1 MTPAFSSA
9 IISPSAAQSGH
20 HARLEFR
27 PRRINNESVSI
38 VIFVCFA
45 IRPLLSETGSVLKRA
60 QLARRALKKSL

>member
-9 IISPSAAQSGH
+9 IISPSAAHSGH

-27 PRRINNESVSI
+27 LRRINKESVSI

-45 IRPLLSETGSVLKRA
+45 IRACFLKPA
-60 QLARRALKKSL
+60 AC